1 MMKHKSTS
9 KRVASIAAKTLLN
22 SNSLI
27 EKTLAGSA
35 LSQARPRVFGLGYRL
50 RPHVVGLGSR
60 RLGLEIFNRSKQTRR
75 LGLEIFNRS
84 KQK

>member
-1 MMKHKSTS
+1 MKHKITS

-35 LSQARPRVFGLGYRL
+35 LSQARPRVVGLGSRL